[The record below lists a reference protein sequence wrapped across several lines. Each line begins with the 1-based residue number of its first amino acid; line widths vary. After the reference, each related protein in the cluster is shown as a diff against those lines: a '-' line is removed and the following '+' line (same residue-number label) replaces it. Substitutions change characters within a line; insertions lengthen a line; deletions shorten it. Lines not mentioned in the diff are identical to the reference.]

1 MLKNSLPKIAL
12 WITLSLAFTA
22 GAVALLV
29 LAVVSGSDEGPR
41 SAGGGSTSWYT
52 TQPPETSDD
61 AGDTGDTIPEPSDPG
76 QGATP
81 RPTDAGTE
89 EPTELPT
96 DVGTVGPTV
105 DPSEPINA
113 TTGPSELPTPATVV
127 TQTVV
132 AVPAGGGGDGPGSL
146 ITAFGSLLSG
156 AAAVGTLLH
165 AVHLSRQNRSA
176 AATDDDA
183 RPAPSS

>member
-22 GAVALLV
+22 GAVWLLV
-29 LAVVSGSDEGPR
+29 LAVVSGSDEEPH
-41 SAGGGSTSWYT
+41 SAGDGSTSWYT
-52 TQPPETSDD
+52 TRPPETSDD
-61 AGDTGDTIPEPSDPG
+61 PGDTEGTIPEPSDPG
-76 QGATP
+76 QGGTP
-81 RPTDAGTE
+81 GPTDGGTE
-89 EPTELPT
+89 EPTEIPT
-96 DVGTVGPTV
+96 EPTA
-105 DPSEPINA
+105 S
-113 TTGPSELPTPATVV
+113 TGPSELPTPVTVV